1 MPFRLAVKP
10 EKGLQMKRWLSCE
23 LSRNEW
29 EKVRTFV
36 LLNDIKYE
44 ASGVGM
50 LIHAEMYVNEVETRM
65 VNDFIDTL

>member
-1 MPFRLAVKP
+1 MR
-10 EKGLQMKRWLSCE
+10 RWLSCE
-23 LSRNEW
+23 LTHDEW
-29 EKVRTFV
+29 TKVRTFV
-36 LLNDIKYE
+36 QKNGIKYE

>member
-1 MPFRLAVKP
+1 MR
-10 EKGLQMKRWLSCE
+10 RWLSCE
-23 LSRNEW
+23 LSRDEW

-36 LLNDIKYE
+36 QKNDIRYE
-44 ASGVGM
+44 ASGAGM

>member
-1 MPFRLAVKP
+1 MN
-10 EKGLQMKRWLSCE
+10 GKRFEHS
-23 LSRNEW
+23 
-29 EKVRTFV
+29 F
-36 LLNDIKYE
+36 KYE

>member
-1 MPFRLAVKP
+1 MR
-10 EKGLQMKRWLSCE
+10 RWLSCE

-44 ASGVGM
+44 ASGVGA
-50 LIHAEMYVNEVETRM
+50 LVHVEMYVNEVETRM

>member
-1 MPFRLAVKP
+1 
-10 EKGLQMKRWLSCE
+10 MKRWLSCE
-23 LSRNEW
+23 LSHDEW

-36 LLNDIKYE
+36 QKNDIKYE
-44 ASGVGM
+44 SSGAGM

>member
-1 MPFRLAVKP
+1 
-10 EKGLQMKRWLSCE
+10 MKRWLSCE
-23 LSRNEW
+23 LSHDEW

-36 LLNDIKYE
+36 QKNDIKYE

-50 LIHAEMYVNEVETRM
+50 LIHSEMYVNEVETRL

>member
-1 MPFRLAVKP
+1 MR
-10 EKGLQMKRWLSCE
+10 RWLSCE
-23 LSRNEW
+23 LTRNEW

-36 LLNDIKYE
+36 QKNDIRYE

-65 VNDFIDTL
+65 VNDFIDTLQD